1 MSKET
6 RIALVIGNSRY
17 QQSMP
22 LRNPAN
28 DAKAIA
34 AVLQNLGF
42 AVLSGLD
49 LKRDLMEDKASS
61 KRQ

>member
-1 MSKET
+1 
-6 RIALVIGNSRY
+6 
-17 QQSMP
+17 MP